1 MALGYR
7 EHAQELGAKNV
18 VVYGMSDKDAQK
30 NKEWVEKQRL
40 PFIVLLDTDR
50 QVGIAYGMSEAGAE
64 RYVANAA
71 KGRRP
76 AVVID
81 EQGRIAAWEPDM
93 NKVEQIASLLASL

>member
-7 EHAQELGAKNV
+7 EHAQELSAKNV

-30 NKEWVEKQRL
+30 NQEWVEKQHL
-40 PFIVLLDTDR
+40 PFTVLLDKGR
-50 QVGIAYGMSEAGAE
+50 EVGIAYGMSEAGAE
-64 RYVANAA
+64 QYVANAA
-71 KGRRP
+71 EGRRP